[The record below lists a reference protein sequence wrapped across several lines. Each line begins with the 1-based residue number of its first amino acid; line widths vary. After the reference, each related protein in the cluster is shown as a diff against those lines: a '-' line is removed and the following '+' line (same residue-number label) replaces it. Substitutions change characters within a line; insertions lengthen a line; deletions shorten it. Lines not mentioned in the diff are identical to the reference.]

1 MFAILVLVLS
11 LLASSCSGV
20 GHCLDQLAS
29 AFNGTT
35 TPAASTTDT
44 DGDGLTDAFELKY
57 GLNPNSQDTN
67 GNGLLDTAENPDGD
81 GLSNLGEQLFGTNP
95 KKADTDGDRTADG
108 QEDSNHNGMA
118 DELEQDRRPVAYP
131 ITPTLNSAAND
142 FVCYRKGVA
151 GSAPCNGD
159 PAGTVSVAIYGDSHA
174 AQWLPALDG
183 AGKTRHWRVTAF
195 AKEHCPSVHVSQG
208 GPECAAFR
216 QASEAKMQADPPTLI
231 ILSNFSHYGT
241 PPQDWTD
248 GLTATIAALPSASK
262 VLVLED
268 TPLFSRDV
276 PTCLRRHADNIGL
289 CEVASADAYRPVL
302 TDDQQQTAV
311 AEGAKVGSMNPW
323 VCPYA
328 LCPVIVG
335 HKELWRDSHH
345 MTATYSRQLAPAF
358 GALVAAALRG
368 TP

>member
-1 MFAILVLVLS
+1 MFPILILLLS
-11 LLASSCSGV
+11 LLVSSGSGL
-20 GHCLDQLAS
+20 GQCLDRLAHTLT
-29 AFNGTT
+29 GTT
-35 TPAASTTDT
+35 SPSASTTDT

-57 GLNPNSQDTN
+57 GLNPNSQDSN
-67 GNGLLDTAENPDGD
+67 GNGLLDPAENPDGD
-81 GLSNLGEQLFGTNP
+81 GLSNYGEQLFGTNP
-95 KKADTDGDRTADG
+95 KKADTDGDGVEDG
-108 QEDSNHNGMA
+108 KEDSNHNGRA
-118 DELEQDRRPVAYP
+118 DELEQDRRPVPYP
-131 ITPTLNSAAND
+131 ITPTLNSASND

-159 PAGTVSVAIYGDSHA
+159 PAGTLSVVIYGDSHA

-183 AGKTRHWRVTAF
+183 AGKTRHWRVTAY
-195 AKEHCPSVHVSQG
+195 AKEHCPSVHVAMG
-208 GPECAAFR
+208 ADCAEAR
-216 QASEAKMQADPPTLI
+216 QAAEAKMQADPPDLI

-241 PPQDWTD
+241 PTQTWVD
-248 GLTATIAALPSASK
+248 GLNATFAALPSASK
-262 VLVLED
+262 VMVLED
-268 TPLFSRDV
+268 TPLFTRDV
-276 PTCLRRHADNIGL
+276 PTCLRRHPDNIGI
-289 CEVASADAYRPVL
+289 CEVASTAAYRTDL
-302 TDDQQQTAV
+302 DDQQQTAAV
-311 AEGAKVGSMNPW
+311 ADGASVASMNPW